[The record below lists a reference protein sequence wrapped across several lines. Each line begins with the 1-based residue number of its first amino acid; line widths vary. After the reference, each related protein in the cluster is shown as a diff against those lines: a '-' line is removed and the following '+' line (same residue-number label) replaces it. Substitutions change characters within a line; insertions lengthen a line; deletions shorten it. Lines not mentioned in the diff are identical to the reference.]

1 MIRKISALARMYFDG
16 FRFRLPG
23 LALPLLV
30 ASALA
35 GLSRPAQALDWQI
48 GLGMANFAEDEGS
61 SVTLD
66 VGEGHWQAGLGY
78 SQAYT
83 SSLNQPVWHEY
94 QIATVG
100 LGYRNRMEN
109 LTTYVRGGFLWLM
122 DPEDL
127 FASDT
132 NPGRFLLVGIQAPL
146 METSHGTLHVA
157 LEGGSMGKGAE
168 LHTGEEVAHGFMSQV
183 LLKWAF

>member
-1 MIRKISALARMYFDG
+1 MRAPKVSAPARVYSG
-16 FRFRLPG
+16 WFRWVL
-23 LALPLLV
+23 LLLV
-30 ASALA
+30 ASVLL
-35 GLSRPAQALDWQI
+35 GISRPARALDWQV

-66 VGEGHWQAGLGY
+66 VGEGHWQASLGY

-83 SSLNQPVWHEY
+83 SSLNQSVWHEY
-94 QIATVG
+94 QIASAG
-100 LGYRNRMEN
+100 LGYRNRMEH
-109 LTTYVRGGFLWLM
+109 LTTYVRGGFLWLV
-122 DPEDL
+122 DTEGL
-127 FASDT
+127 FARDS

-146 METSHGTLHVA
+146 LETSHGVLHVV